1 MLTTVILA
9 PGACGREGPSPGS
22 GTGSGGSAGS
32 PGSGGSGGSG
42 AVSQSMVS
50 CTRNHSFPSPAGSQS
65 PPAPLLVQEED
76 LLLVQEEDLL
86 LVPEEDQVMPPRCI
100 FFSFC
105 KCTCYGLIG
114 ILVQAQVM
122 ILWGFLDALT
132 KFLSTVRVWIG
143 SIVGTLIFEI
153 NIFTNGRFG
162 MPPDCIDDNG
172 RLEFCKKM

>member
-1 MLTTVILA
+1 MGGLHLVFSDQRLNY
-9 PGACGREGPSPGS
+9 
-22 GTGSGGSAGS
+22 TGFC
-32 PGSGGSGGSG
+32 
-42 AVSQSMVS
+42 V
-50 CTRNHSFPSPAGSQS
+50 FED
-65 PPAPLLVQEED
+65 LLVQADLLLMQEEDLLLLQEED

-86 LVPEEDQVMPPRCI
+86 LVPEEDQVMPPRCT

-172 RLEFCKKM
+172 RLEFCKKR